1 MTDELTKETIRQEAL
16 ESWDIG
22 ADTGKFYARVVQ
34 SLMHNKIKIE
44 DLPLDLMKG
53 FRLSQ
58 KLQLKI
64 GKKMTKDIDE
74 KLYMDLLDLCEKYSD
89 EMGVPDFA
97 HFVTSFIAN
106 MCMDCAPNEM
116 SGILMML
123 DAITDSGLKYKRDA
137 DDWRNDV

>member
-1 MTDELTKETIRQEAL
+1 MT
-16 ESWDIG
+16 
-22 ADTGKFYARVVQ
+22 
-34 SLMHNKIKIE
+34 E
-44 DLPLDLMKG
+44 D
-53 FRLSQ
+53 R
-58 KLQLKI
+58 
-64 GKKMTKDIDE
+64 E
-74 KLYMDLLDLCEKYSD
+74 EVLYMDLLDLCEKHSD

-137 DDWRNDV
+137 DDWRNDNG